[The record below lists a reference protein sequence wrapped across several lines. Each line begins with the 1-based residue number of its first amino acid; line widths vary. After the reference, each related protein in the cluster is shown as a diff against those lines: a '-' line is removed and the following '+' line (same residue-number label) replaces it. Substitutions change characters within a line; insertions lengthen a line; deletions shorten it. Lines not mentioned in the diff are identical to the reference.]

1 MNHTMNALSALLQ
14 RNEGEAKTD
23 DYTGEDGLLHCGK
36 CHAPRQMHAPDYI
49 RKTTGESVVWI
60 PCDCE
65 ANERATL
72 RQQREQERREQQL
85 RTLKVNGFSDV
96 SMESW
101 NFRNDNGRNPQM
113 GYARNYVTQWRDF
126 ERENI
131 GLLLWGKVGTGKSFF
146 AGCIANA
153 LMEQGTAVC
162 MTNFSRIVNDLNGR
176 GSNRNDVIDRLCSY
190 PLLIIDDFGM
200 EHETD
205 YTLEQIYNIVDSRYR
220 NQRPLIVTTNL
231 ALGELK
237 DPQDVAHAR
246 IYDRLLEMCVPICF
260 TGENFR
266 RQAAAQKMAKMQAMM
281 KQERG

>member
-1 MNHTMNALSALLQ
+1 MNDAMNALDVLLQ
-14 RNEGEAKTD
+14 RNEGKTKPE

-36 CHAPRQMHAPDYI
+36 CRAPRQMYAPDYI
-49 RKTTGESVVWI
+49 RKTTGETIVWI

-85 RTLKVNGFSDV
+85 RALKVNGFSDV

-113 GYARNYVTQWRDF
+113 EYARNYVTQWRDF

-176 GSNRNDVIDRLCSY
+176 GNNRNEVIDRLCSY
-190 PLLIIDDFGM
+190 PLLIIDDFGI
-200 EHETD
+200 ERETD
-205 YTLEQIYNIVDSRYR
+205 YTLEQIYNIIDSRYR

-237 DPQDVAHAR
+237 DPPDVAHAR
-246 IYDRLLEMCVPICF
+246 I
-260 TGENFR
+260 
-266 RQAAAQKMAKMQAMM
+266 
-281 KQERG
+281 

>member
-14 RNEGEAKTD
+14 RNEGEAKAD

-36 CHAPRQMHAPDYI
+36 CHAPRQMRAPDYI
-49 RKTTGESVVWI
+49 RKTTGEAVVWI

-176 GSNRNDVIDRLCSY
+176 GNNRNDVIDRLCSY
-190 PLLIIDDFGM
+190 PLLIIDDFGI
-200 EHETD
+200 ERETD

-220 NQRPLIVTTNL
+220 RSAPAHRHNKPCTGRAERPAGRCPRPHL
-231 ALGELK
+231 
-237 DPQDVAHAR
+237 
-246 IYDRLLEMCVPICF
+246 
-260 TGENFR
+260 
-266 RQAAAQKMAKMQAMM
+266 
-281 KQERG
+281 

>member
-1 MNHTMNALSALLQ
+1 
-14 RNEGEAKTD
+14 
-23 DYTGEDGLLHCGK
+23 
-36 CHAPRQMHAPDYI
+36 
-49 RKTTGESVVWI
+49 
-60 PCDCE
+60 
-65 ANERATL
+65 
-72 RQQREQERREQQL
+72 
-85 RTLKVNGFSDV
+85 
-96 SMESW
+96 
-101 NFRNDNGRNPQM
+101 M

-176 GSNRNDVIDRLCSY
+176 GNNRNDVIDRLCSY
-190 PLLIIDDFGM
+190 PLLIIDDFGI
-200 EHETD
+200 ERETD

-266 RQAAAQKMAKMQAMM
+266 RQAAAQKMAKMQVLM
-281 KQERG
+281 KSGKVAAQ

>member
-72 RQQREQERREQQL
+72 RQQREQER
-85 RTLKVNGFSDV
+85 
-96 SMESW
+96 
-101 NFRNDNGRNPQM
+101 
-113 GYARNYVTQWRDF
+113 
-126 ERENI
+126 
-131 GLLLWGKVGTGKSFF
+131 FF

-176 GSNRNDVIDRLCSY
+176 GNNRNDVIDRLCSY
-190 PLLIIDDFGM
+190 PLLIIDDFGI
-200 EHETD
+200 ERETD

-220 NQRPLIVTTNL
+220 NQRPLIVTGSCAEN
-231 ALGELK
+231 
-237 DPQDVAHAR
+237 
-246 IYDRLLEMCVPICF
+246 
-260 TGENFR
+260 GENASND
-266 RQAAAQKMAKMQAMM
+266 AAGK
-281 KQERG
+281 EVIL

>member
-14 RNEGEAKTD
+14 RNEGEAKAD

-126 ERENI
+126 EREI
-131 GLLLWGKVGTGKSFF
+131 SACCCGARWAPARVFCRVHRKCADG
-146 AGCIANA
+146 AGH
-153 LMEQGTAVC
+153 
-162 MTNFSRIVNDLNGR
+162 SRLHD
-176 GSNRNDVIDRLCSY
+176 
-190 PLLIIDDFGM
+190 
-200 EHETD
+200 
-205 YTLEQIYNIVDSRYR
+205 
-220 NQRPLIVTTNL
+220 
-231 ALGELK
+231 EL
-237 DPQDVAHAR
+237 
-246 IYDRLLEMCVPICF
+246 
-260 TGENFR
+260 
-266 RQAAAQKMAKMQAMM
+266 
-281 KQERG
+281 